1 MQYSYNR
8 SDPPGGETNPDE
20 VPAEA
25 TPDSA
30 AEAGAPSLP
39 ASPDELRSLDRRVV
53 VQWRLAGLIRAL
65 VTGALV
71 GAVIALVFE
80 QGIEG
85 LWPGLAV
92 FAAIAIFSFLWSPL
106 RYRRW
111 GYRVRDADVF
121 VRYGVLWRVTSVIP
135 HRRLQ
140 HVDTERG
147 PLERWLGLARI
158 VIYTAGNR
166 GAQTSIPG
174 LAREDAESLRDLLGR
189 LGQGDDA
196 V

>member
-1 MQYSYNR
+1 LMQYSYNR
-8 SDPPGGETNPDE
+8 SELPGKEEHPDADPAKAAADPGAFDT
-20 VPAEA
+20 
-25 TPDSA
+25 
-30 AEAGAPSLP
+30 
-39 ASPDELRSLDRRVV
+39 PDELRNLDRRVV
-53 VQWRLAGLIRAL
+53 VQWRLAGLLRGL
-65 VTGALV
+65 VTGVMV
-71 GAVIALVFE
+71 GAVIAFVFE
-80 QGIEG
+80 QGKHG
-85 LWPGLAV
+85 LWAGLAV
-92 FAAIAIFSFLWSPL
+92 FVVSAIFSFFWSPL
-106 RYRRW
+106 RFRRW

-166 GAQTSIPG
+166 GAQTTIPG
-174 LAREDAESLRDLLGR
+174 LARADAESLRDLLGR

>member
-8 SDPPGGETNPDE
+8 SDPPGGEANPDE
-20 VPAEA
+20 APAEA
-25 TPDSA
+25 TTDPTT
-30 AEAGAPSLP
+30 EADAPLLP
-39 ASPDELRSLDRRVV
+39 TIRDELRSLDRRVV
-53 VQWRLAGLIRAL
+53 VQWRLAGLIRGL

-71 GAVIALVFE
+71 GAVIAFLFE
-80 QGIEG
+80 QGIDG

-92 FAAIAIFSFLWSPL
+92 FAATAIFSFLWSPL
-106 RYRRW
+106 RFRRW

-166 GAQTSIPG
+166 GAQTTIPG